1 MREEWGRD
9 DRKEGQGQ
17 GGHCTVRGKV
27 TKERFSISDSC
38 RTSLVEVLV

>member
-27 TKERFSISDSC
+27 TKERFSISDC
-38 RTSLVEVLV
+38 TSLVEVLV